1 MAVETEFADEGKWVK
16 GTPSDWG
23 LDEEVLG
30 STTERTLTP
39 HHPRTSLY
47 ILAIYGV
54 LIVAGIIAVVPF
66 LYVVSTSL
74 KETASLFSYPPEWI
88 PSEPTL
94 TNFRSLLEEHPFFRW
109 TLNSLIVASAVTII
123 KVIIDSMAGYA
134 FAKMSFP
141 GRDVLFLVVLMTLMI
156 PFAATLIPLYLLVRD
171 LHMLNTYP
179 GLILPALASPIGI
192 FMMRQFIESL
202 PSDLENAARLDG
214 CSEFQIFRR
223 VILPLMKPGL
233 VVLGVFTFMTQW
245 TSYLWPLVIST
256 REDMLTL
263 TVGVQSLR
271 SLFTVNWGVLSA
283 GAVLSLLPL
292 ILVFLFLQRYFIAG
306 SIAGA
311 LKE

>member
-1 MAVETEFADEGKWVK
+1 MAIETEFAELQAVA
-16 GTPSDWG
+16 PSTRS
-23 LDEEVLG
+23 EQTTSTRRFG
-30 STTERTLTP
+30 S
-39 HHPRTSLY
+39 SLY
-47 ILAIYGV
+47 LVAIYGV
-54 LIVAGIIAVVPF
+54 LIVAGIIAIVPF
-66 LYVVSTSL
+66 LYVVSTSF
-74 KETASLFSYPPEWI
+74 KDTAALFSYPPEWI

-94 TNFRSLLEEHPFFRW
+94 TNFQTLLEEHPFFRW
-109 TLNSLIVASAVTII
+109 TLNSLIVASVVTII
-123 KVIIDSMAGYA
+123 KVVIDSMAGYA
-134 FAKMSFP
+134 FAKMNFP
-141 GRDVLFLVVLMTLMI
+141 GRDVLFLIVLMTLMV
-156 PFAATLIPLYLLVRD
+156 PFAATLIPLFLIVRN
-171 LHMLNTYP
+171 LNLTNTYP

-292 ILVFLFLQRYFIAG
+292 SLVFPFLQRYFIAG

>member
-1 MAVETEFADEGKWVK
+1 MAIETDFADLHSPAATRSERSRG
-16 GTPSDWG
+16 SG
-23 LDEEVLG
+23 L
-30 STTERTLTP
+30 
-39 HHPRTSLY
+39 SLY
-47 ILAIYGV
+47 LVVIYGV
-54 LIVAGIIAVVPF
+54 LIIAGIIAVVPF

-74 KETASLFSYPPEWI
+74 KESAVLFSYPPEWI

-94 TNFRSLLEEHPFFRW
+94 TNFRTLIEEHPFFRW
-109 TLNSLIVASAVTII
+109 TLNSLIMASAVTII

-141 GRDVLFLVVLMTLMI
+141 GRDALFLVVLMTLMV
-156 PFAATLIPLYLLVRD
+156 PFAATLIPLFIIVRN
-171 LHMLNTYP
+171 LNLTNTYL
-179 GLILPALASPIGI
+179 GLILPGLASPIGI

-202 PSDLENAARLDG
+202 PGDLENAARLDG
-214 CSEFQIFRR
+214 CSEFQIFRT

-245 TSYLWPLVIST
+245 TSYLWPLVISNH
-256 REDMLTL
+256 EDMLTL
-263 TVGVQSLR
+263 TVGVQSLN
-271 SLFTVNWGVLSA
+271 SLFSVNWGVLSA
-283 GAVLSLLPL
+283 GAVLSMLPI

>member
-1 MAVETEFADEGKWVK
+1 MAIETEFAELQ
-16 GTPSDWG
+16 T
-23 LDEEVLG
+23 LDLATR
-30 STTERTLTP
+30 SERTTAA
-39 HHPRTSLY
+39 RGIGSSLY
-47 ILAIYGV
+47 LVVIYGV
-54 LIVAGIIAVVPF
+54 LIVAGVIAIVPF

-74 KETASLFSYPPEWI
+74 QDTAALFSYPPEWI

-94 TNFRSLLEEHPFFRW
+94 TNFQTLLDDFPYLRW
-109 TLNSLIVASAVTII
+109 MLNSLIVASAVTIV
-123 KVIIDSMAGYA
+123 KVMIDSMAGYA

-141 GRDVLFLVVLMTLMI
+141 GRDALFLIVLMTLMV
-156 PFAATLIPLYLLVRD
+156 PFAAMLIPLFIIVRD
-171 LHMLNTYP
+171 LNLTNTYL

-192 FMMRQFIESL
+192 FMTRQFIESL

-256 REDMLTL
+256 REEMLTL

-283 GAVLSLLPL
+283 GAVLSMLPL

>member
-1 MAVETEFADEGKWVK
+1 MTIETEFAELQSQAARRQDGKMARMTAAR
-16 GTPSDWG
+16 GI
-23 LDEEVLG
+23 G
-30 STTERTLTP
+30 S
-39 HHPRTSLY
+39 SLY
-47 ILAIYGV
+47 LVAIYGI
-54 LIVAGIIAVVPF
+54 LIVASIIAIVPF
-66 LYVVSTSL
+66 LYVISTSL
-74 KETASLFSYPPEWI
+74 KDTAALFSYPPEWI
-88 PSEPTL
+88 PSEPTFA
-94 TNFRSLLEEHPFFRW
+94 NFQNLLEEYPYLRW

-123 KVIIDSMAGYA
+123 KVIMDSMAGYA

-141 GRDVLFLVVLMTLMI
+141 GRDALFLVVLMTLMV
-156 PFAATLIPLYLLVRD
+156 PFAATLIPLFIIVRD
-171 LHMLNTYP
+171 LNLTNTYL
-179 GLILPALASPIGI
+179 GLILPALASPIGS

-214 CSEFQIFRR
+214 CSEFEIFRR

-271 SLFTVNWGVLSA
+271 SLFSIDWGLLSA
-283 GAVLSLLPL
+283 GAVLSMLPL

>member
-1 MAVETEFADEGKWVK
+1 MAVETEFAELHDP
-16 GTPSDWG
+16 TQAAAPSRAVG
-23 LDEEVLG
+23 
-30 STTERTLTP
+30 R
-39 HHPRTSLY
+39 SLY
-47 ILAIYGV
+47 LVAIYAILV
-54 LIVAGIIAVVPF
+54 LAAIIALVPF
-66 LYVVSTSL
+66 LYVISTSF
-74 KETASLFSYPPEWI
+74 KDTVALFKYPPEWI

-94 TNFRSLLEEHPFFRW
+94 DNFRTLLDDYPFLRW
-109 TLNSLIVASAVTII
+109 TLNSLIVASAVTAV
-123 KVIIDSMAGYA
+123 KVVIDSMAGYA
-134 FAKMSFP
+134 FAKMTFP
-141 GRDVLFLVVLMTLMI
+141 GKDALFLVVLMTLMV
-156 PFAATLIPLYLLVRD
+156 PFAATLIPLFIIVRN
-171 LHMLNTYP
+171 LELTNTYL

-223 VILPLMKPGL
+223 VILPLVRPGL

-245 TSYLWPLVIST
+245 TSYLWPLVIAT
-256 REDMLTL
+256 REEMQTL

-283 GAVLSLLPL
+283 GAVLSMLPL

>member
-1 MAVETEFADEGKWVK
+1 MAIETDFPELRTA
-16 GTPSDWG
+16 TT
-23 LDEEVLG
+23 
-30 STTERTLTP
+30 STTPAARRRG
-39 HHPRTSLY
+39 PRHYLA
-47 ILAIYGV
+47 AIYGI
-54 LIVAGIIAVVPF
+54 LIVAAFISLVPF
-66 LYVVSTSL
+66 LYVISTSF
-74 KETASLFSYPPEWI
+74 KDSVSLFQYPPQWI

-94 TNFRSLLEEHPFFRW
+94 DNFRSLLQDNPFVRW
-109 TLNSLIVASAVTII
+109 MINSFIVAASITVI

-134 FAKMSFP
+134 FAKMQVP
-141 GRDVLFLVVLMTLMI
+141 GKEPLFIVVLMTLMV
-156 PFAATLIPLYLLVRD
+156 PFAATLIPLFIIVRD
-171 LHMLNTYP
+171 LQLTNTYA

-202 PSDLENAARLDG
+202 PNDLENAARLDG

-223 VILPLMKPGL
+223 VILPLVRPGL

-245 TSYLWPLVIST
+245 TSYLWPLVIGT
-256 REDMLTL
+256 KKEMYTL

-283 GAVLSLLPL
+283 GAVLSMLPL
-292 ILVFLFLQRYFIAG
+292 VLVFLFLQRYFIAG

>member
-1 MAVETEFADEGKWVK
+1 M
-16 GTPSDWG
+16 
-23 LDEEVLG
+23 
-30 STTERTLTP
+30 
-39 HHPRTSLY
+39 
-47 ILAIYGV
+47 
-54 LIVAGIIAVVPF
+54 
-66 LYVVSTSL
+66 
-74 KETASLFSYPPEWI
+74 
-88 PSEPTL
+88 
-94 TNFRSLLEEHPFFRW
+94 N
-109 TLNSLIVASAVTII
+109 
-123 KVIIDSMAGYA
+123 
-134 FAKMSFP
+134 FP
-141 GRDVLFLVVLMTLMI
+141 GRDALFLVVLMTLMV
-156 PFAATLIPLYLLVRD
+156 PFAATLIPLFIIVRNMN
-171 LHMLNTYP
+171 LTNTYL

-256 REDMLTL
+256 REEMLTL

>member
-1 MAVETEFADEGKWVK
+1 MAIETEFADLASPAATRRAAATKRNG
-16 GTPSDWG
+16 PSPY
-23 LDEEVLG
+23 LIASYLV
-30 STTERTLTP
+30 
-39 HHPRTSLY
+39 
-47 ILAIYGV
+47 LAI
-54 LIVAGIIAVVPF
+54 AGIISLIPF

-74 KETASLFSYPPEWI
+74 KDTASLFSYPPEWI

-94 TNFRSLLEEHPFFRW
+94 DNFRSLLTDHPYLRW

-123 KVIIDSMAGYA
+123 KVVIDSMAGYA

-141 GRDVLFLVVLMTLMI
+141 GKDALFLVVLMTLMV
-156 PFAATLIPLYLLVRD
+156 PFAATLIPLFLIVRSLNLTNSYL
-171 LHMLNTYP
+171 

-245 TSYLWPLVIST
+245 TSYLWPLVINT
-256 REDMLTL
+256 REEMFTL

-271 SLFTVNWGVLSA
+271 SLFTVDWGILSA
-283 GAVLSLLPL
+283 GAVLSMLPL